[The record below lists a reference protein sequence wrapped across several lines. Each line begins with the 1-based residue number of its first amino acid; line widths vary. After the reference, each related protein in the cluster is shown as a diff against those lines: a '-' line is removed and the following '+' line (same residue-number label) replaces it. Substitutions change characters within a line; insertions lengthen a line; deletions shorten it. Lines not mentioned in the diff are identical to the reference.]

1 MLKDYSTGDIL
12 FINPKKTTQKT
23 PFDFGLQQIDEGGVG
38 RILSHGKNG
47 FIIVSANRSN
57 IYSTNKNCDLTQY
70 YKQWC
75 NENGQDYTNKKTQV
89 EWLKN
94 RNKNADLE
102 LKKDLK
108 NRPFAYSAVYGGY
121 HGTDDV
127 VDSFEPSYIVYSQGK
142 PTKRL
147 SEDIAFDK
155 LFAFAKEL
163 CLKYK
168 QESVYVQAPGQSPNW
183 VDRFGNKTNEK
194 SSNKFKINRGE
205 ETFYTTTKR
214 DKNNPQ
220 RFTADIVFEN
230 LYSSIGP
237 SSYSDRIKRTQCG
250 EIFLS

>member
-1 MLKDYSTGDIL
+1 MFSTDVNAVELDGNKIKNWVKQKTATIKNCTQYKGMVDKVAHKNEPVGWTIGKYLNGRYRAKNGKTFSENSLSLEIIGVDIL

-57 IYSTNKNCDLTQY
+57 IYSTNKDCDLTQY

-108 NRPFAYSAVYGGY
+108 
-121 HGTDDV
+121 
-127 VDSFEPSYIVYSQGK
+127 K
-142 PTKRL
+142 
-147 SEDIAFDK
+147 
-155 LFAFAKEL
+155 
-163 CLKYK
+163 
-168 QESVYVQAPGQSPNW
+168 
-183 VDRFGNKTNEK
+183 
-194 SSNKFKINRGE
+194 
-205 ETFYTTTKR
+205 
-214 DKNNPQ
+214 
-220 RFTADIVFEN
+220 
-230 LYSSIGP
+230 
-237 SSYSDRIKRTQCG
+237 
-250 EIFLS
+250 